1 MNKKEFLKEIE
12 EQTQINKKIIEQIF
26 VASKQKIIEL
36 LQKGESLNIKG
47 IAKIFAK
54 EYIPKTYINLKTG
67 EKYISKISVKA
78 KCIFSKKI
86 NKML

>member
-36 LQKGESLNIKG
+36 LQKGESLNFKG

-67 EKYISKISVKA
+67 EKYISKINVKA